1 MLFGVDIIFDFL
13 LEYIPNCLLSLIFT
27 IISFCIWESTS
38 LSSDYLQF
46 NYWVVQL
53 RRRRSAV
60 IIPITDLD
68 TLNTTDSTASSTPN
82 TPASLA
88 SEESSDQSSD
98 VINRFFIV
106 QAPSSTRNI
115 SPQLLS
121 AILNHNSFSSMNSQ
135 FSGEQEEQTSSAS
148 DAVNNSQNEENNG
161 DRDINTLTNLSV
173 DSICIRI
180 KFLDDSL
187 KIVQTNKNV
196 TIGNFK
202 RLHFSEELKEGK
214 IIRLI
219 YQGRLL
225 RDDSSTLEYYGLTD
239 QCVLHCHVGTRPYST
254 NNAGGGGNENNNRA
268 GENGAQNGGGGATSP
283 GILGTGP
290 RMVETGF
297 WLILF
302 NFVFSYAWNLVRI
315 VWEWANRQEEEEEAA
330 PTGTLLTFLF
340 YFRQRIRRFLS
351 VFLDILVGPAFV
363 APRQGG
369 GANQQQQQNNR
380 NLDDTRYNIG
390 NLMALI
396 VFVKFLLLWSFVLV
410 YPQFTDRRSIF
421 FLSMLTSTCGLYFY
435 FSRSNALQR
444 QQRRTSN

>member
-1 MLFGVDIIFDFL
+1 
-13 LEYIPNCLLSLIFT
+13 
-27 IISFCIWESTS
+27 
-38 LSSDYLQF
+38 
-46 NYWVVQL
+46 
-53 RRRRSAV
+53 
-60 IIPITDLD
+60 
-68 TLNTTDSTASSTPN
+68 
-82 TPASLA
+82 
-88 SEESSDQSSD
+88 
-98 VINRFFIV
+98 
-106 QAPSSTRNI
+106 
-115 SPQLLS
+115 
-121 AILNHNSFSSMNSQ
+121 MNSQ
-135 FSGEQEEQTSSAS
+135 FSGEQAGQDGEASSPS
-148 DAVNNSQNEENNG
+148 NAVNNSQNEENNG
-161 DRDINTLTNLSV
+161 SRDVHTSTNLSA
-173 DSICIRI
+173 DSICVRI
-180 KFLDDSL
+180 KFMDDSL

-239 QCVLHCHVGTRPYST
+239 SCVLHCHIGTRPYST
-254 NNAGGGGNENNNRA
+254 NNNVGGGGGNENNNRA
-268 GENGAQNGGGGATSP
+268 GENGAQNGGGGGASSTSPP

-315 VWEWANRQEEEEEAA
+315 VWEWANRQEEEEVA
-330 PTGTLLTFLF
+330 PSGTLSTFLF
-340 YFRQRIRRFLS
+340 NSRQRFRRFLS
-351 VFLDILVGPAFV
+351 VFLDILVGPAF
-363 APRQGG
+363 RQREE
-369 GANQQQQQNNR
+369 GANQQQQNR
-380 NLDDTRYNIG
+380 HPDDTRYNIG

-396 VFVKFLLLWSFVLV
+396 VFIKFLLLWSFVLV

-421 FLSMLTSTCGLYFY
+421 FLSMLTSTSGLYFY

>member
-27 IISFCIWESTS
+27 IVSFCIWESTS

-60 IIPITDLD
+60 IIPIADLD
-68 TLNTTDSTASSTPN
+68 ILNATDSTASSSTPN

-98 VINRFFIV
+98 VVNRFFVV

-135 FSGEQEEQTSSAS
+135 FSGEQEGQTFSAS
-148 DAVNNSQNEENNG
+148 DAVNNSQNEENSG

-187 KIVQTNKNV
+187 KIVQANKNV

-254 NNAGGGGNENNNRA
+254 NNVGGGGGNENNNRT
-268 GENGAQNGGGGATSP
+268 GENGAQNGGGGGASSTSP

-315 VWEWANRQEEEEEAA
+315 VWEWANRQEEEEAT
-330 PTGTLLTFLF
+330 PTGTLSTFLF

-363 APRQGG
+363 AGRQGG

-396 VFVKFLLLWSFVLV
+396 VFGLFLL
-410 YPQFTDRRSIF
+410 
-421 FLSMLTSTCGLYFY
+421 FL
-435 FSRSNALQR
+435 
-444 QQRRTSN
+444 

>member
-1 MLFGVDIIFDFL
+1 MLEKLRGFKKLVR
-13 LEYIPNCLLSLIFT
+13 PNCLLSLIFT
-27 IISFCIWESTS
+27 IVVFCCWESTS

-46 NYWVVQL
+46 NSWVVQL

-60 IIPITDLD
+60 IIPIAD
-68 TLNTTDSTASSTPN
+68 LNTTDSTASSSTPN

-88 SEESSDQSSD
+88 SGESSDQSSD
-98 VINRFFIV
+98 VINRFFVV

-135 FSGEQEEQTSSAS
+135 FSGEQEQEEQTSLGSNG
-148 DAVNNSQNEENNG
+148 VNNSQNEENNG
-161 DRDINTLTNLSV
+161 GRDINTSTNLSA

-225 RDDSSTLEYYGLTD
+225 RDDSSTLEFYGLTD
-239 QCVLHCHVGTRPYST
+239 SCVLHCHIGTRPYST
-254 NNAGGGGNENNNRA
+254 NNNVGGNENNNRA
-268 GENGAQNGGGGATSP
+268 GVNGAQNGGGGGASSTSP
-283 GILGTGP
+283 LGILGTRP

-315 VWEWANRQEEEEEAA
+315 VWEWANRQEEEQEA
-330 PTGTLLTFLF
+330 PTGTFSTFLF
-340 YFRQRIRRFLS
+340 HFRQRFRRFLS
-351 VFLDILVGPAFV
+351 VFLDILVGPAF
-363 APRQGG
+363 RQVEEEGG
-369 GANQQQQQNNR
+369 VNQQQNNNNR
-380 NLDDTRYNIG
+380 HPDDT
-390 NLMALI
+390 L
-396 VFVKFLLLWSFVLV
+396 KFLLLWSFVLV

-421 FLSMLTSTCGLYFY
+421 FLSMLTSTSGLYFY
-435 FSRSNALQR
+435 FSRSNALR
-444 QQRRTSN
+444 QRRTSN

>member
-13 LEYIPNCLLSLIFT
+13 LEFIPNCLLSLIFT
-27 IISFCIWESTS
+27 IVIFCCWESTS

-46 NYWVVQL
+46 NSWVVQL

-60 IIPITDLD
+60 IIPIADLD
-68 TLNTTDSTASSTPN
+68 TLNTTDSTASSSTPN

-88 SEESSDQSSD
+88 SEESSDQTGD
-98 VINRFFIV
+98 VINRFFVV

-135 FSGEQEEQTSSAS
+135 FSGEQAGQDVEASSPS
-148 DAVNNSQNEENNG
+148 NAVNNSQNEENNG
-161 DRDINTLTNLSV
+161 DVHTSTNLSA
-173 DSICIRI
+173 DSICVRI

-239 QCVLHCHVGTRPYST
+239 SCVLHCHIGTRPYST
-254 NNAGGGGNENNNRA
+254 NSNNVGGGGGNENNNNNRA
-268 GENGAQNGGGGATSP
+268 GENGGQNGGGASSTSPP
-283 GILGTGP
+283 GILGTRP

-315 VWEWANRQEEEEEAA
+315 VWEWANRQEEEE
-330 PTGTLLTFLF
+330 
-340 YFRQRIRRFLS
+340 
-351 VFLDILVGPAFV
+351 DILVGPTF
-363 APRQGG
+363 RQVEGEV
-369 GANQQQQQNNR
+369 NQQQQNR
-380 NLDDTRYNIG
+380 HPDDTRYNIG

-396 VFVKFLLLWSFVLV
+396 VFV
-410 YPQFTDRRSIF
+410 
-421 FLSMLTSTCGLYFY
+421 LTSTSGLYFY

>member
-13 LEYIPNCLLSLIFT
+13 LEFIPNCLLSLIFT
-27 IISFCIWESTS
+27 IVVFCCWESTS

-46 NYWVVQL
+46 NSWVVQL

-60 IIPITDLD
+60 IIPIAD
-68 TLNTTDSTASSTPN
+68 LNTTDSTASSSTPN

-98 VINRFFIV
+98 VVNRFFVV

-135 FSGEQEEQTSSAS
+135 FSGEQEQEEQTSLGSN
-148 DAVNNSQNEENNG
+148 AVNNSVQNEENNG
-161 DRDINTLTNLSV
+161 GRDINTSTNLSA

-225 RDDSSTLEYYGLTD
+225 RDDSSTLEFYGLTD
-239 QCVLHCHVGTRPYST
+239 SCVLHCHIGTRPYST
-254 NNAGGGGNENNNRA
+254 NNNVGGNENNNRA
-268 GENGAQNGGGGATSP
+268 GENGAQNGSGGG

-315 VWEWANRQEEEEEAA
+315 VWEWANRQEEEEVA
-330 PTGTLLTFLF
+330 PTGTLSTFLF

-351 VFLDILVGPAFV
+351 VFLDILVGPTF
-363 APRQGG
+363 RQVEGEV
-369 GANQQQQQNNR
+369 NQQQQNR
-380 NLDDTRYNIG
+380 HPDDTRYNIG